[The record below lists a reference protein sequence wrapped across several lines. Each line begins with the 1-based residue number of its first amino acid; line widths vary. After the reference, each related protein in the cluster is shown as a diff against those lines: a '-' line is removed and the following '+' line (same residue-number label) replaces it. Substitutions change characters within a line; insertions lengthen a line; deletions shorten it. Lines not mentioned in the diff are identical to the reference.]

1 LLFCRVHAL
10 LYELPVL
17 AAIIFTGL
25 SKIECSHDRKPVRGC
40 GRDHMIDA
48 FEFADEL
55 GPLKTIHVH
64 EPSAGLR
71 AVLVVDNVAK
81 GPSIGG
87 VRMAPDVSTRECFRL
102 ARAMTLKNA
111 AAGLPHGGGKA
122 VLYGDPRMPKA
133 DKERLIRALANALRY
148 TEDYIFAPD
157 MGTDEE
163 CMSWIQDEIGRVVAL
178 PREIGG
184 IPLDEIGATGWGLS
198 HVTDVALEYCDFEL
212 NNARIVVQGF
222 GAVGMHT
229 ARFLTDMGAVLVG
242 AADSRGAIHNPDG
255 LDVARL
261 ADIKANGG
269 ALGDYTDASRLDRD
283 AVIDIECDIWI
294 PAARPDVIH
303 EENVR
308 RLRTKLVIE
317 GANIPITPG
326 AEAQLAQ
333 RGILCVPDFIANA
346 GGVICA
352 AMEYHGA
359 SERAALESIEEKLRR
374 NTRLVLEDA
383 AGRQILP
390 REASVELALAR
401 IKKAMSYRRYGLFST
416 APGFV

>member
-1 LLFCRVHAL
+1 
-10 LYELPVL
+10 
-17 AAIIFTGL
+17 
-25 SKIECSHDRKPVRGC
+25 
-40 GRDHMIDA
+40 MIDA

-64 EPSAGLR
+64 EPSVGLR
-71 AVLVVDNVAK
+71 AVLVVDNVAM

-87 VRMAPDVSTRECFRL
+87 VRMAVDVSTEECIRL

-122 VLYGDPRMPKA
+122 VLYGDPKMAKQ
-133 DKERLIRALANALRY
+133 DKEQLIRALANALRY

-163 CMSWIQDEIGRVVAL
+163 CMSWVQDEIGRVVAL

-198 HVTDVALEYCDFEL
+198 HVADVAQEYCDLDL
-212 NNARIVVQGF
+212 NNARFVVQGF
-222 GAVGMHT
+222 GAVGMNA

-261 ADIKANGG
+261 CEIKSGGG
-269 ALGDYTDASRLDRD
+269 ALGDYVDATPLERD

-303 EENVR
+303 EKNAQ
-308 RLRTKLVIE
+308 RLKTKLVIE
-317 GANIPITPG
+317 GANIPVTPG
-326 AEAQLAQ
+326 AEAVLAEK
-333 RGILCVPDFIANA
+333 GVLCVPDFIANA

-359 SERAALESIEEKLRR
+359 SEGTVLQAIEEKLRR

-383 AGRQILP
+383 ARRNILP
-390 REASVELALAR
+390 RQAAVELALAR
-401 IKKAMSYRRYGLFST
+401 VKKAMSYRRYSLFST